1 MEGGIWPLRMY
12 YNRKS
17 VRRRKDIRK
26 GGRMPEGERMP
37 KAEGYQKA
45 EEYQKAKH
53 LLAPCCEL
61 IWFRRQR
68 RHNGRE
74 RIDHFQSIRSL
85 KLPDPMDY
93 TSLSVELFSSISN
106 LVPPLL

>member
-1 MEGGIWPLRMY
+1 
-12 YNRKS
+12 
-17 VRRRKDIRK
+17 
-26 GGRMPEGERMP
+26 MPEGERMP

-45 EEYQKAKH
+45 EGHQKAKH